1 MMPNEMKNKQFYVG
15 IKQSTEAIAKGIAQK
30 AYIAE
35 NADEYVK
42 APFLEL
48 CKEHG
53 VPTETVPT
61 KQQLGK
67 MCAISVGA
75 SCAVV
80 LKS

>member
-1 MMPNEMKNKQFYVG
+1 MPNMMKDKHFYVG
-15 IKQSTEAIAKGIAQK
+15 IKQSKEAVLAGLAQK

-42 APFLEL
+42 APFIEL
-48 CKEHG
+48 CKENG
-53 VPTETVPT
+53 VPMEIVST

-80 LKS
+80 LKN